1 MTELC
6 RLSFRTR
13 RVKESEKNKIMDK
26 IIEKKTGWRVAFT
39 KKALPWWLGAL
50 LLAFIVYLIARPN
63 NKTLRVDKDT
73 LTVASAVRGEFNDYI
88 RISGRVQPMTTIQ
101 LSPQEGGIVEKIL
114 IEEGSPVKAG
124 DAILILNNDNLDLQ
138 ILNSEAEL
146 AEKENILRNTQI
158 QMEQQ
163 KLDVR
168 QNVLEYSTQVERLK
182 RAYEQQ
188 KALYEDKLI
197 AREEYLKAEEDYKL
211 ARQKYELMTERSRQ
225 DSLYRST
232 QIDRMEESLDNMQ
245 LNMQMIRKRKG
256 NLIVKAPID
265 GELGLLDVVLGQSIA
280 SGTKIGQINSVGTYK
295 VEAQIDE
302 HYIDRVIA
310 GLEATFERQGETYS
324 TVIRKVYPE
333 VRDGKFKA
341 DFKFDGEQPDNIRS
355 GQTYYLNLQLGQP
368 EEAVIIP
375 RGTFYQKTGGKW
387 IYVVNKEG
395 TKAVKREIRIGRQ
408 NPQYYEVLEGL
419 APGEKVI
426 TSGYDTYGDS
436 DVLVF

>member
-1 MTELC
+1 
-6 RLSFRTR
+6 
-13 RVKESEKNKIMDK
+13 MDK
-26 IIEKKTGWRVAFT
+26 IIEKKTGWRAAFT

-50 LLAFIVYLIARPN
+50 LLVFVIYLIARPN

-73 LTVASAVRGEFNDYI
+73 VTISSAVKGEFNDYI

-168 QNVLEYSTQVERLK
+168 QNVLEYGMQVDRLR

-197 AREEYLKAEEDYKL
+197 AKEEYLKAEEDYRL
-211 ARQKYELMTERSRQ
+211 AKQKYDLMAERSKQ
-225 DSLYRST
+225 DSLYRGT
-232 QIDRMEESLDNMQ
+232 QIDRMEESLENMH
-245 LNMQMIRKRKG
+245 LNMSMIRRRKS

-280 SGTKIGQINSVGTYK
+280 AGTKIGQINSVGTYK

-419 APGEKVI
+419 EPGEKVI

>member
-1 MTELC
+1 
-6 RLSFRTR
+6 
-13 RVKESEKNKIMDK
+13 MDK

-39 KKALPWWLGAL
+39 QKALPYWLGAL
-50 LLAFIVYLIARPN
+50 LLVFVIYLIARPN
-63 NKTLRVDKDT
+63 NKTLRVDADS
-73 LTVASAVRGEFNDYI
+73 LTVSTAVMGEFNDYI

-114 IEEGSPVKAG
+114 IEEGSAVKAG
-124 DAILILNNDNLDLQ
+124 DAILVLNNDNLDLQ

-158 QMEQQ
+158 SMEQQ

-168 QNVLEYSTQVERLK
+168 QNVLEYSTQVERLR

-197 AREEYLKAEEDYKL
+197 AKEEYLKAEEDYNL
-211 ARQKYELMTERSRQ
+211 AKQKYDLIRERSKQ
-225 DSLYRST
+225 DSLYRGT
-232 QIDRMEESLDNMQ
+232 QIDRMEESLENML

-302 HYIDRVIA
+302 HYIDRVVE

-324 TVIRKVYPE
+324 TLIRKVYPE

-341 DFKFDGEQPDNIRS
+341 DFKFDGVQPDNIRS

-395 TKAVKREIRIGRQ
+395 NKAVKREIRIGRQ

-419 APGEKVI
+419 EPGEKVI
-426 TSGYDTYGDS
+426 TSGYDNYGDS

>member
-1 MTELC
+1 
-6 RLSFRTR
+6 
-13 RVKESEKNKIMDK
+13 MDK

-50 LLAFIVYLIARPN
+50 LLVFVIYLIARPN
-63 NKTLRVDKDT
+63 NKTMRVDKDT
-73 LTVASAVRGEFNDYI
+73 VTISNAVKGEFNDYI

-124 DAILILNNDNLDLQ
+124 DAILVLNNDNLDLQ

-168 QNVLEYSTQVERLK
+168 QNVLEYGTNVERLR

-188 KALYEDKLI
+188 KALYEDQLI
-197 AREEYLKAEEDYKL
+197 AREEFLKAQEDYQL
-211 ARQKYELMTERSRQ
+211 ALQKYNLMTERSRQ
-225 DSLYRST
+225 DSLYRGT
-232 QIDRMEESLDNMQ
+232 QIDRMEESLENMQ
-245 LNMQMIRKRKG
+245 LNMSMIRRRKS

-280 SGTKIGQINSVGTYK
+280 AGTKIGQINSVGTYK

-310 GLEATFERQGETYS
+310 GLEATFERQGETFS
-324 TVIRKVYPE
+324 TRIRKVYPE

-387 IYVVNKEG
+387 IYVVNKDG
-395 TKAVKREIRIGRQ
+395 NKAVKREIRIGRQ

-419 APGEKVI
+419 EPGEKVI
-426 TSGYDTYGDS
+426 TSGYDNYGDS

>member
-1 MTELC
+1 
-6 RLSFRTR
+6 
-13 RVKESEKNKIMDK
+13 MDK

-50 LLAFIVYLIARPN
+50 LAVFVIYLIARPN

-73 LTVASAVRGEFNDYI
+73 VTISNAVKGEFNDYI

-168 QNVLEYSTQVERLK
+168 QNVLEYGTNVERLR

-197 AREEYLKAEEDYKL
+197 AKEEYLKAEEDYQL
-211 ARQKYELMTERSRQ
+211 ALQKYNLMTERSRQ
-225 DSLYRST
+225 DSLYRGT
-232 QIDRMEESLDNMQ
+232 QIDRMEESLENMQ
-245 LNMQMIRKRKG
+245 LNMSMIRRRKS

-280 SGTKIGQINSVGTYK
+280 AGTKIGQINSVGLYK

-302 HYIDRVIA
+302 HYIDRVVA

-419 APGEKVI
+419 EPGEKVI

>member
-1 MTELC
+1 
-6 RLSFRTR
+6 
-13 RVKESEKNKIMDK
+13 MDK
-26 IIEKKTGWRVAFT
+26 IIEKKSGWRSAFD
-39 KKALPWWLGAL
+39 KKALPWWLGAA
-50 LLAFIVYLIARPN
+50 LAVFVIYLIARPN

-73 LTVASAVRGEFNDYI
+73 LMVADAVRGEFNDYI
-88 RISGRVQPMTTIQ
+88 RVSGRVQPMTTIQ
-101 LSPQEGGIVEKIL
+101 LSPQEGGVVQTIL
-114 IEEGSPVKAG
+114 VEEGSAVKAG
-124 DAILILNNDNLDLQ
+124 EPILVLANDNLDLS

-168 QNVLEYSTQVERLK
+168 QNVLEYGPQVERLR

-188 KALYEDKLI
+188 KALYADKLI
-197 AREEYLKAEEDYKL
+197 AKEDYLKAEEDYLL
-211 ARQKYELMTERSRQ
+211 AKQKYELMAERSKQ
-225 DSLYRST
+225 DSLYRGT
-232 QIDRMEESLDNMQ
+232 QIDRMEESLENMQ
-245 LNMQMIRKRKG
+245 LNMQMIRKRKS

-280 SGTKIGQINSVGTYK
+280 SGTKIGQINSVGSYK

-302 HYIDRVIA
+302 HYIDRVVS
-310 GLEATFERQGETYS
+310 GLSATFERQGETYS

-333 VRDGKFKA
+333 VREGKFKA
-341 DFKFDGEQPDNIRS
+341 EFKFDGEQPDNIRA
-355 GQTYYLNLQLGQP
+355 GQTYYLNLQLGQS

-395 TKAVKREIRIGRQ
+395 TKAVRREIRIGRQ

-419 APGEKVI
+419 SDGEQVI
-426 TSGYDTYGDS
+426 ISGYDTYGDS
-436 DVLVF
+436 DVLIF

>member
-1 MTELC
+1 
-6 RLSFRTR
+6 
-13 RVKESEKNKIMDK
+13 MDK
-26 IIEKKTGWRVAFT
+26 IIEKKTGWRIAFT

-50 LLAFIVYLIARPN
+50 LLVFVIYLIARPN

-73 LTVASAVRGEFNDYI
+73 VTISNAVKGEFNDYI

-168 QNVLEYSTQVERLK
+168 QNVLEYGTQVERLR

-197 AREEYLKAEEDYKL
+197 AREDYLKAEEDYRL
-211 ARQKYELMTERSRQ
+211 AKQKYDLIRERSKQ
-225 DSLYRST
+225 DSLYRGT

-245 LNMQMIRKRKG
+245 LNMQMIRKRKS
-256 NLIVKAPID
+256 NLIIKAPID
-265 GELGLLDVVLGQSIA
+265 GELGLLDVVLGQSIQ
-280 SGTKIGQINSVGTYK
+280 SGTKIGQINSVGVYK

-302 HYIDRVIA
+302 HYIDRVVE
-310 GLEATFERQGETYS
+310 GLQATFERQGETFS

-419 APGEKVI
+419 EPGERVI

>member
-1 MTELC
+1 
-6 RLSFRTR
+6 
-13 RVKESEKNKIMDK
+13 MDK
-26 IIEKKTGWRVAFT
+26 IIEKKTGWRLAFT
-39 KKALPWWLGAL
+39 KKALPYWLGAL
-50 LLAFIVYLIARPN
+50 LGIFIIYLIARPN

-73 LTVASAVRGEFNDYI
+73 LTVSTASKGEFNDYI
-88 RISGRVQPMTTIQ
+88 RVSGRVQPMTTIQ
-101 LSPQEGGIVEKIL
+101 LSPQEGGMVQAIL
-114 IEEGSPVKAG
+114 IEEGSTVKTG
-124 DAILILNNDNLDLQ
+124 DPILVLSNDGLDLQ
-138 ILNSEAEL
+138 ILNAEAEL

-168 QNVLEYSTQVERLK
+168 QNELEYGTNVERLQ

-197 AREEYLKAEEDYKL
+197 AKEDYLKAKEDYEL
-211 ARQKYELMTERSRQ
+211 SQKKYDLIRERSRQ
-225 DSLYRST
+225 DSLYRGT
-232 QIDRMEESLDNMQ
+232 QVDRMEESLENML
-245 LNMQMIRKRKG
+245 LNMHMIRKRKD

-265 GELGLLDVVLGQSIA
+265 GELGLLDVVLGQTIA
-280 SGTKIGQINSVGTYK
+280 SGAKIGQINSVGTYK

-302 HYIDRVIA
+302 HYIDRVVA
-310 GLEATFERQGETYS
+310 GLEATFERQGETFS

-333 VRDGKFKA
+333 VREGKFKA
-341 DFKFDGEQPDNIRS
+341 DFKFDGEQPDNIRA

-395 TKAVKREIRIGRQ
+395 NKAVKREIRIGRQ

-419 APGEKVI
+419 EPGEKVI

>member
-1 MTELC
+1 
-6 RLSFRTR
+6 
-13 RVKESEKNKIMDK
+13 MDK

-50 LLAFIVYLIARPN
+50 LMVFVVYLIVRPN

-73 LTVASAVRGEFNDYI
+73 VTISNVVMGEFNDYI

-138 ILNSEAEL
+138 ILTSEAEL

-168 QNVLEYSTQVERLK
+168 QNVLEYGTQVDRLK

-197 AREEYLKAEEDYKL
+197 AKEDYLKAEEDYKL
-211 ARQKYELMTERSRQ
+211 ALQKYDLIRERSKQ
-225 DSLYRST
+225 DSLYRGT
-232 QIDRMEESLDNMQ
+232 QIDRMEESLENMQ
-245 LNMQMIRKRKG
+245 LNMSMIRRRKS

-280 SGTKIGQINSVGTYK
+280 AGTKIGQINSVGTYK

-341 DFKFDGEQPDNIRS
+341 DFKFDGEQPGGIRP

-368 EEAVIIP
+368 EETVIIP
-375 RGTFYQKTGGKW
+375 RGTFYQRTGGKW
-387 IYVVNKEG
+387 IYVVNKDG
-395 TKAVKREIRIGRQ
+395 SKAVKREIRIGRQ

-419 APGEKVI
+419 GPGEKVI

>member
-1 MTELC
+1 
-6 RLSFRTR
+6 
-13 RVKESEKNKIMDK
+13 MDK

-50 LLAFIVYLIARPN
+50 LMVFVVYLIVRPN

-73 LTVASAVRGEFNDYI
+73 VTISNVVMGEFNDYI

-101 LSPQEGGIVEKIL
+101 LSPQEGGVVEKIL

-124 DAILILNNDNLDLQ
+124 DAILVLSNDNLDLQ

-168 QNVLEYSTQVERLK
+168 QNVLEYGTNVERLR

-197 AREEYLKAEEDYKL
+197 AREEYLTAEEDYKL
-211 ARQKYELMTERSRQ
+211 AKQKYDLIIERSTQ
-225 DSLYRST
+225 DSLYRGT

-245 LNMQMIRKRKG
+245 LNMSMIRRRKS
-256 NLIVKAPID
+256 NLVVKAPID
-265 GELGLLDVVLGQSIA
+265 GELGLLDVVLGQNIA
-280 SGTKIGQINSVGTYK
+280 SGTKIGQINSVGVYK

-302 HYIDRVIA
+302 HYIDRVSA

-324 TVIRKVYPE
+324 TIIRKVYPE

-341 DFKFDGEQPDNIRS
+341 DFKFDGEQPGGIRP

-368 EEAVIIP
+368 EETVIIP
-375 RGTFYQKTGGKW
+375 RGTFYQRTGGKW
-387 IYVVNKEG
+387 IYVVNKDG
-395 TKAVKREIRIGRQ
+395 SKAVKREIRIGRQ

-419 APGEKVI
+419 EPGEKVI

>member
-1 MTELC
+1 
-6 RLSFRTR
+6 
-13 RVKESEKNKIMDK
+13 MDK

-50 LLAFIVYLIARPN
+50 LAVFVVYLIARPN

-73 LTVASAVRGEFNDYI
+73 VTISSAVKGEFNDYI

-168 QNVLEYSTQVERLK
+168 QNVLEYGTNVERLR

-197 AREEYLKAEEDYKL
+197 AKEEYLKAEEDYKL
-211 ARQKYELMTERSRQ
+211 AKQKYDLMAERSKQ
-225 DSLYRST
+225 DSLYRGT
-232 QIDRMEESLDNMQ
+232 QIDRMEESLENMQ
-245 LNMQMIRKRKG
+245 LNMSMIRRRKS

-280 SGTKIGQINSVGTYK
+280 AGTKIGQINSVGLYK

-302 HYIDRVIA
+302 HYIDRVVA

-333 VRDGKFKA
+333 VREGKFKA
-341 DFKFDGEQPDNIRS
+341 DFKFEGEQPDNIRS

-387 IYVVNKEG
+387 IYVVNKDG
-395 TKAVKREIRIGRQ
+395 NKAVKREIRIGRQ

-419 APGEKVI
+419 EPGEKVI

>member
-1 MTELC
+1 
-6 RLSFRTR
+6 
-13 RVKESEKNKIMDK
+13 MDK

-39 KKALPWWLGAL
+39 RKALPYWLGAL

-63 NKTLRVDKDT
+63 NKTLRVDKDSI
-73 LTVASAVRGEFNDYI
+73 TVSSAIKGEFKDYI

-114 IEEGSPVKAG
+114 IEEGSKVRAG

-168 QNVLEYSTQVERLK
+168 QNVLEYGTNVERLR

-197 AREEYLKAEEDYKL
+197 AKEEYLKAEEDYKL
-211 ARQKYELMTERSRQ
+211 ARQKYELMTERSEQ

-232 QIDRMEESLDNMQ
+232 QIDRMEESLENMQ
-245 LNMQMIRKRKG
+245 LNMSMIRRRKS

-302 HYIDRVIA
+302 HYIDRVVA

-341 DFKFDGEQPDNIRS
+341 DFKFDGEQPDNIRA

-419 APGEKVI
+419 EPGEKVI
-426 TSGYDTYGDS
+426 TSGYETYGDS

>member
-1 MTELC
+1 
-6 RLSFRTR
+6 
-13 RVKESEKNKIMDK
+13 MDK

-50 LLAFIVYLIARPN
+50 LMVFVVYLIVRPN

-73 LTVASAVRGEFNDYI
+73 VTISNVVMGEFNDYI

-124 DAILILNNDNLDLQ
+124 DAILVLSNDNLDLQ

-168 QNVLEYSTQVERLK
+168 QNVLEYGTNVERLR

-197 AREEYLKAEEDYKL
+197 AKEEYLTAEEDYKL
-211 ARQKYELMTERSRQ
+211 AKQKYDLIIERSTQ
-225 DSLYRST
+225 DSLYRGT

-245 LNMQMIRKRKG
+245 LNMSMIRKRKS
-256 NLIVKAPID
+256 NLVVKAPID
-265 GELGLLDVVLGQSIA
+265 GELGLLDVVLGQNIA
-280 SGTKIGQINSVGTYK
+280 SGTKIGQINSVGVYK

-302 HYIDRVIA
+302 HYIDRVSA

-324 TVIRKVYPE
+324 TIIRKVYPE

-341 DFKFDGEQPDNIRS
+341 DFKFDGEQPGGIRP

-368 EEAVIIP
+368 EETVIIP
-375 RGTFYQKTGGKW
+375 RGTFYQRTGGKW
-387 IYVVNKEG
+387 IYVVNKDG
-395 TKAVKREIRIGRQ
+395 SKAVKREIRIGRQ

-419 APGEKVI
+419 EPGEKVI

>member
-1 MTELC
+1 
-6 RLSFRTR
+6 
-13 RVKESEKNKIMDK
+13 MDK

-50 LLAFIVYLIARPN
+50 LGIFIIYLIARPN

-73 LTVASAVRGEFNDYI
+73 LTVSTAVKGEFNDYI
-88 RISGRVQPMTTIQ
+88 RVSGRVQPMTTIQ
-101 LSPQEGGIVEKIL
+101 LSPQEGGMVQTIL
-114 IEEGSPVKAG
+114 IEEGSKVKAG
-124 DAILILNNDNLDLQ
+124 DPILILSNDNLDLQ
-138 ILNSEAEL
+138 ILNAEAEL

-168 QNVLEYSTQVERLK
+168 QNELEYGTNVEKLR

-197 AREEYLKAEEDYKL
+197 AREDYLKAKEDYELSLK
-211 ARQKYELMTERSRQ
+211 KYDLIRERSRQ
-225 DSLYRST
+225 DSLYRGT
-232 QIDRMEESLDNMQ
+232 QVDRMEESLENML

-265 GELGLLDVVLGQSIA
+265 GELGLLDVVLGQTIA
-280 SGTKIGQINSVGTYK
+280 SGAKIGQINSVGTYK

-302 HYIDRVIA
+302 HYIDRVVS
-310 GLEATFERQGETYS
+310 GLEATFERQGETYATS
-324 TVIRKVYPE
+324 IRKVYPE

-341 DFKFDGEQPDNIRS
+341 DFKFEGEQPDNIRA

-395 TKAVKREIRIGRQ
+395 NKAVKREIRIGRQ

-419 APGEKVI
+419 EPGEKVI

>member
-1 MTELC
+1 
-6 RLSFRTR
+6 
-13 RVKESEKNKIMDK
+13 MDK

-50 LLAFIVYLIARPN
+50 LMVFVVYLIVRPN

-73 LTVASAVRGEFNDYI
+73 VTISNVVMGEFNDYI

-168 QNVLEYSTQVERLK
+168 QNVLEYGMQVDRLR

-197 AREEYLKAEEDYKL
+197 AKEEYLKAEEDYRL
-211 ARQKYELMTERSRQ
+211 AKQKYDLMAERSKQ
-225 DSLYRST
+225 DSLYRGT
-232 QIDRMEESLDNMQ
+232 QIDRMEESLENMQ
-245 LNMQMIRKRKG
+245 LNMSMIRRRKS

-280 SGTKIGQINSVGTYK
+280 AGTKIGQINSVGTYK

-341 DFKFDGEQPDNIRS
+341 DFKFDGEQPGGIRP

-375 RGTFYQKTGGKW
+375 RGTFYQRTGGKW
-387 IYVVNKEG
+387 IYVVNKDG
-395 TKAVKREIRIGRQ
+395 SKAVKREIRIGRQ

-419 APGEKVI
+419 EPGEKVI